1 MAVLVDCFGR
11 LVDTPLGDRLVVWT
25 ENLKGCA
32 SIQVYPMRL
41 KIIPVTSGIRALVK
55 HDVKVPTERK
65 GWPREGAGSSRETT
79 KKRDKSKVR
88 EPFCNPSLSG
98 RAAGE
103 EGEGSDI
110 IQLDEKIIG
119 VEAGLSALNRRIV
132 VVENN
137 FSSLKSVA
145 I

>member
-1 MAVLVDCFGR
+1 MTSKSQRNDEAVQKK
-11 LVDTPLGDRLVVWT
+11 
-25 ENLKGCA
+25 ELK
-32 SIQVYPMRL
+32 VRRDPY
-41 KIIPVTSGIRALVK
+41 
-55 HDVKVPTERK
+55 
-65 GWPREGAGSSRETT
+65 

-137 FSSLKSVA
+137 FSSLESVA
-145 I
+145 LEGLDDVKNNLVELEEVQKVGLSNL